1 MDPTPR
7 IAVLLS
13 GRGSNMEAI
22 ARAIQAKRL
31 NARIVAVISN
41 RAETAGLEIARELG
55 LPAHAMPVRGRA
67 REEYDAA
74 LASFLREAGAEWV
87 CLAGYMRLVSRPLLE
102 AFPRRIVNIHPS
114 LLPAFPGLEAQ
125 RQALEYGVRY
135 SGCTVHLVDA
145 TLDGGPIVAQAV
157 VPVLDADDEA
167 ELSRR
172 ILEQEHRLYP
182 EALTMLLSGDYEL
195 QGRRIKGKK
204 PKPDMAVKPS

>member
-1 MDPTPR
+1 MNPVPR

-22 ARAIQAKRL
+22 ARAIQANRL
-31 NARIVAVISN
+31 SARIVAVASN
-41 RAETAGLEIARELG
+41 RAAAAGLEKARELG
-55 LPAHAMPVRGRA
+55 LPAHCFPLRDRG

-74 LASFLREAGAEWV
+74 LAAFLRQAGAEWV

-157 VPVLDADDEA
+157 VPVLDTDDEA

-182 EALTMLLSGDYEL
+182 EALALLLSGAFEI
-195 QGRRIKGKK
+195 QGRRVTRKI
-204 PKPDMAVKPS
+204 

>member
-41 RAETAGLEIARELG
+41 RAEAAGLEIARELG

-135 SGCTVHLVDA
+135 SGCTVHLVDS

>member
-41 RAETAGLEIARELG
+41 RAEAAGLEIARELG

-87 CLAGYMRLVSRPLLE
+87 CLAGYMRLVSHPLLE

-135 SGCTVHLVDA
+135 SGCTVHLVDS

-182 EALTMLLSGDYEL
+182 EALTMLLSGGYEVH
-195 QGRRIKGKK
+195 GRRISGKN
-204 PKPDMAVKPS
+204 PKPDLAVKPS

>member
-1 MDPTPR
+1 MDPTAR
-7 IAVLLS
+7 IAILLS

-22 ARAIQAKRL
+22 ARAIQAKQL
-31 NARIVAVISN
+31 NARIVAVVSN
-41 RAETAGLEIARELG
+41 RAAAAGLEKALELG
-55 LPAHAMPVRGRA
+55 LPAHVMPVRERP

-74 LASFLREAGAEWV
+74 LASFLREAGAEWI

-102 AFPRRIVNIHPS
+102 AFPGRIVNIHPS

-125 RQALEYGVRY
+125 RQALEYGVRH

-157 VPVLDADDEA
+157 VPVLDTDDET
-167 ELSRR
+167 ELSKR

-182 EALTMLLSGDYEL
+182 EALARLVSGAFEL
-195 QGRRIKGKK
+195 QGRRVITKI
-204 PKPDMAVKPS
+204 

>member
-41 RAETAGLEIARELG
+41 RAEAAGLEIARELG

-135 SGCTVHLVDA
+135 SGCTVHLVDS

-195 QGRRIKGKK
+195 QGRRIKGSRSGISI
-204 PKPDMAVKPS
+204 A

>member
-41 RAETAGLEIARELG
+41 RAEAAGLEIARELG

-157 VPVLDADDEA
+157 VPVLDVDDEA